1 MTTTKTTTTQATT
14 EVTSDVINKYFTAC
28 KVAIDETKS
37 MTLYKLKEYNTS
49 NNIGLSNLTVYIK
62 TSDDV
67 MKYLK
72 TLKAAKE
79 SNLQSVDLWQAYNKP
94 LQEIALQEY
103 KKVFANLDIKTQF
116 DLSCCGQVKLISPS
130 DEDGITIRKNIF
142 MRPAVRVTKDNKK
155 TIKTALDKHLTAL
168 QSALLCDSNAKI
180 KKQVTNLLS
189 LWQYEMAWASV
200 DAEGIKLL
208 KNLGCLAGAKGNRRN
223 QTKMTLLN
231 KVIECVYTRRKR
243 INTSNANNTDVSINN

>member
-1 MTTTKTTTTQATT
+1 MTTTKTTTTKTT
-14 EVTSDVINKYFTAC
+14 TKTEAINKHFTAY
-28 KVAIDETKS
+28 KVAIDENKS
-37 MTLYKLKEYNTS
+37 MTLYKLKNYKLSHT
-49 NNIGLSNLTVYIK
+49 IGLSSLTVCIE
-62 TSDDV
+62 TSSEV
-67 MKYLK
+67 IQYLK

-103 KKVFANLDIKTQF
+103 KKVFANLDIKKQF
-116 DLSCCGQVKLISPS
+116 DLTCCGQVKLISPS

-142 MRPAVRVTKDNKK
+142 MRPNLKVNKDNKK

-168 QSALLCDSNAKI
+168 QNALLCDSNAKI

-189 LWQYEMAWASV
+189 LWQYEMAWASI

-223 QTKMTLLN
+223 QTKTTLLN